1 MPNALRDLFWKY
13 IDLDEY
19 MAAVSFGRLTPC
31 DPTKDSGQF
40 DAAYPDHPLAARNT
54 KVRLAAIDFF
64 REVAAAAPEL
74 FDATVLTALHDSLFD
89 PDAAVRLSAVQT
101 LGILG
106 RRESVQVLDSL
117 GAKEHESEAIREA
130 VREARAVLLGEREA
144 RGTKWISP
152 RGQPNWPR

>member
-1 MPNALRDLFWKY
+1 MGGREMGLEAAVRAIMPNALRDLFWKY

-31 DPTKDSGQF
+31 
-40 DAAYPDHPLAARNT
+40 
-54 KVRLAAIDFF
+54 
-64 REVAAAAPEL
+64 
-74 FDATVLTALHDSLFD
+74 
-89 PDAAVRLSAVQT
+89 AVQT